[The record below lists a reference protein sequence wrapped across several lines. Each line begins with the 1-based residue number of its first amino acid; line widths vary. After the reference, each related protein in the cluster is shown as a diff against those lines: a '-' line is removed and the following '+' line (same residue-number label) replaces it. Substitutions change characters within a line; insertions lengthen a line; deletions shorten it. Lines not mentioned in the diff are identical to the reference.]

1 MRRFRYSDVLRRD
14 FPGVLLVC
22 AVLCVLFTGCNTC
35 IAIVSNPGGSGG
47 VVTVTNPSTCS
58 VPVVKGN
65 LRPRINSSPALAATP
80 SAMRHIFVTI
90 RGIQAN
96 PNASAADDSPGWIE
110 LAPDL
115 ARKPLQLDLLA
126 RSEESCT
133 ANFLVPTAVPAGVY
147 RQIRLQISPNE
158 PAMDHADLEQNACG
172 EIGFNCMVTQDSD
185 LRSINVGGSPA
196 VIHITSAQ
204 IADGSFSVPPDSD
217 KDLEI
222 TLSGYS
228 LLSLP
233 ASHTPE
239 FVPTFTTASAP
250 PCNPR

>member
-1 MRRFRYSDVLRRD
+1 MHCFRYSEVLRRD

-22 AVLCVLFTGCNTC
+22 AVLCLLFTGCNTC
-35 IAIVSNPGGSGG
+35 IGIVSNPPSG

-58 VPVVKGN
+58 MPATKGN
-65 LRPRINSSPALAATP
+65 LRPRMNLSPMLAATP
-80 SAMRHIFVTI
+80 STVRHIFVTL

-96 PNASAADDSPGWIE
+96 PDPSADDDSPGWVE
-110 LAPDL
+110 LAPAL
-115 ARKPLQLDLLA
+115 AQKPLQFDLLAQSKESCPLDLLDA
-126 RSEESCT
+126 
-133 ANFLVPTAVPAGVY
+133 TAVPTDVY
-147 RQIRLQISPNE
+147 RKIRLQISPPE
-158 PAMDHADLEQNACG
+158 PATDNSVLEQNACG
-172 EIGFNCMVTQDSD
+172 EIGFNCMGTEDGGVQP
-185 LRSINVGGSPA
+185 IKVGGSPA

-204 IADGSFSVPPDSD
+204 IADGFFSVPPDGD

-233 ASHTPE
+233 ASQAPE
-239 FVPTFTTASAP
+239 LVPTFTAALAP

>member
-1 MRRFRYSDVLRRD
+1 MRRFRYSDLLGRD

-22 AVLCVLFTGCNTC
+22 AVLCMPFTGCNTC
-35 IAIVSNPGGSGG
+35 IGIVSNPPSG

-58 VPVVKGN
+58 MPATKGN
-65 LRPRINSSPALAATP
+65 LRPRMSLSSTLAAT
-80 SAMRHIFVTI
+80 SSSTMRHIFVTL

-96 PNASAADDSPGWIE
+96 PDASADNDSPGWVE
-110 LAPDL
+110 LAPAL
-115 ARKPLQLDLLA
+115 AHKPLQFDLLA
-126 RSEESCT
+126 RSEESCP
-133 ANFLVPTAVPAGVY
+133 ANLLVATAVPADVY

-158 PAMDHADLEQNACG
+158 PATDHSALEQNACG
-172 EIGFNCMVTQDSD
+172 EIGFNCMVTQDGGVQP
-185 LRSINVGGSPA
+185 IKVGRSPA

-204 IADGSFSVPPDSD
+204 IADGFFSVPPDGD

-233 ASHTPE
+233 ASQAPE
-239 FVPTFTTASAP
+239 LVPTFTAALAP
-250 PCNPR
+250 PCDPR